1 MGTMIS
7 KRDFKAKFEQLP
19 QTGEEIVLK
28 TYELSILGV
37 VLSIDMG
44 MQVHMNS
51 SLHKPCN
58 QHGQI
63 KGHTF

>member
-1 MGTMIS
+1 MGTMVS

-37 VLSIDMG
+37 VLSTDMG
-44 MQVHMNS
+44 
-51 SLHKPCN
+51 
-58 QHGQI
+58 
-63 KGHTF
+63 T